1 MQSGPNNSLKRG
13 LAGFPF
19 QKTKAPSFA
28 FEFALASSSL
38 GWAVSPEEC
47 PRAVLCDCDTIHPFN
62 RAHGAGGTATVF
74 YYNLCVNNGV
84 LAEPTEGCVFAFPG
98 LHVLRWVQTMLGKHL
113 FLAFQSRGQLNM
125 HLDPCA
131 FLLSRAEERGDAPA
145 LRRTREAGR
154 RARTRRRRVRL
165 PGSAVSSPL
174 WQLLSP
180 HTVH

>member
-154 RARTRRRRVRL
+154 RAAHT
-165 PGSAVSSPL
+165 PSPR
-174 WQLLSP
+174 P
-180 HTVH
+180 PAR